1 MAVHCSKWLWGI
13 CCLSLAACD
22 PTFNSQ
28 ESEEVQQPF
37 TPVAG
42 VQMAE
47 DMPSKRL
54 SEVAGQPVS
63 PSADDA
69 DKALVPEAALAYV
82 GRYQVKISC
91 DDAYVKCEKGTADF
105 ILTLLPDGNAHRS
118 IVYLGR
124 VMAGTQMNYHLDYW
138 MYDEATHQII
148 VHHSNGVEIFY
159 DIDDRQNLRMDIEKI
174 ATVSTVNQQYFSRN
188 PLPAHAYYLEKS
200 VD

>member
-28 ESEEVQQPF
+28 KGEEVQQPF

-91 DDAYVKCEKGTADF
+91 DDTYVKCEKGTADF
-105 ILTLLPDGNAHRS
+105 ILTLLPDGTAHRS

-124 VMAGTQMNYHLDYW
+124 VMAGAQMNYHLDYW

-148 VHHSNGVEIFY
+148 VHRSNGVEIFY